1 MGISGF
7 FATIIGYPM
16 QWIYSLV
23 QNYGISIIIL
33 TVIVRLC
40 LLPLYAKQIKTS
52 AKMAGL
58 QAKQKEIQSKYANNR
73 QKMNEELQA
82 LYQKEGVSTMSG
94 CLPLIIQ
101 LPIIYGLFALLRNPL
116 TYMKAGSMIAAV
128 HESFLWIPDLSQPDA
143 WLLPIIAAITT
154 YFSALTAYG
163 VHVYNFRAK
172 NLVFTFIMAV
182 MMIPAQVS
190 ALGFVQMMNKIHLT
204 NSFIPLILPAVAAP
218 VVFFYMKQYME
229 SVLPLEIV
237 EAARV
242 DGSNEFRTFNTI
254 ILPIMKPALAVQAIF
269 SFVSSWNNYFIPAL
283 LLDKAEMKTVPI
295 MIAQLR
301 SADYSKFD
309 MGKVYMFILL
319 AILPVMLVYIIL
331 SKSIIKGVTSGSVKG

>member
-1 MGISGF
+1 MNENTKSRLMMTLLRVVVYAILIF
-7 FATIIGYPM
+7 
-16 QWIYSLV
+16 
-23 QNYGISIIIL
+23 L
-33 TVIVRLC
+33 TVLC
-40 LLPLYAKQIKTS
+40 LFSFYLMIVNATRSNAQ
-52 AKMAGL
+52 L
-58 QAKQKEIQSKYANNR
+58 QAGFR
-73 QKMNEELQA
+73 L
-82 LYQKEGVSTMSG
+82 
-94 CLPLIIQ
+94 LPQEHFWDNLKNAWTDASINIPRGM
-101 LPIIYGLFALLRNPL
+101 LNSLF
-116 TYMKAGSMIAAV
+116 IAAV
-128 HESFLWIPDLSQPDA
+128 SSAL
-143 WLLPIIAAITT
+143 TT

-163 VHVYNFRAK
+163 VHVYDFKGK
-172 NLVFTFIMAV
+172 NLVFTFIMAI

-190 ALGFVQMMNKIHLT
+190 AVGFVQMINKFHMT
-204 NSFIPLILPAVAAP
+204 NNYIPLIIPSIAAP

-237 EAARV
+237 EAARC

-254 ILPIMKPALAVQAIF
+254 ILPIMKPAIAVQAIF

>member
-1 MGISGF
+1 MSENTKGKLMMTLLRIVVYAILIF
-7 FATIIGYPM
+7 
-16 QWIYSLV
+16 
-23 QNYGISIIIL
+23 L
-33 TVIVRLC
+33 TVLC
-40 LLPLYAKQIKTS
+40 LFSFYIMIVNASRSNAQLQAGFRLLPQEHFLDNLKNAWTDASINIPRGMLNSLFIALTS
-52 AKMAGL
+52 A
-58 QAKQKEIQSKYANNR
+58 
-73 QKMNEELQA
+73 A
-82 LYQKEGVSTMSG
+82 L
-94 CLPLIIQ
+94 
-101 LPIIYGLFALLRNPL
+101 
-116 TYMKAGSMIAAV
+116 
-128 HESFLWIPDLSQPDA
+128 
-143 WLLPIIAAITT
+143 TT

-163 VHVYNFRAK
+163 VHVYDFK
-172 NLVFTFIMAV
+172 GKKLVFTFIMAI

-190 ALGFVQMMNKIHLT
+190 AVGFVQMINKFHMT
-204 NSFIPLILPAVAAP
+204 NNYIPLIIPSIAAP

-237 EAARV
+237 EAARC
-242 DGSNEFRTFNTI
+242 DGSGEFRTFNTI
-254 ILPIMKPALAVQAIF
+254 ILPIMKPAIAVQAIF

-331 SKSIIKGVTSGSVKG
+331 SKSIIRGVTSGSVKG

>member
-1 MGISGF
+1 MNENTKSRLMMTLLRVVVYAILIF
-7 FATIIGYPM
+7 
-16 QWIYSLV
+16 
-23 QNYGISIIIL
+23 L
-33 TVIVRLC
+33 TVLC
-40 LLPLYAKQIKTS
+40 LFSFYLMIVNATRSNAQ
-52 AKMAGL
+52 L
-58 QAKQKEIQSKYANNR
+58 QAGFR
-73 QKMNEELQA
+73 L
-82 LYQKEGVSTMSG
+82 
-94 CLPLIIQ
+94 LPQEHFWDNLKNAWTDASINIPRGM
-101 LPIIYGLFALLRNPL
+101 LNSLF
-116 TYMKAGSMIAAV
+116 IAAV
-128 HESFLWIPDLSQPDA
+128 S
-143 WLLPIIAAITT
+143 AALTT

-163 VHVYNFRAK
+163 VHVYNFKGK
-172 NLVFTFIMAV
+172 NLVFTFIMAI

-190 ALGFVQMMNKIHLT
+190 AVGFVQMINKLHLT
-204 NSFIPLILPAVAAP
+204 NNYIPLIVPSIAAP

-237 EAARV
+237 EAARC

-254 ILPIMKPALAVQAIF
+254 ILPIMKPAIAVQAIF